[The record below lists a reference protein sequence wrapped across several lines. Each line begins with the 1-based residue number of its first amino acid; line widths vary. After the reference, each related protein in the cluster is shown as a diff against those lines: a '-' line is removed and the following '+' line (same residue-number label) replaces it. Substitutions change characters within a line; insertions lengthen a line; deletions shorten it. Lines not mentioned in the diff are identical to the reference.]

1 MTNANDKKPI
11 LHTIADY
18 LKPNI
23 VNVSF
28 GVAAGAAGALDAKYR
43 IHQDK
48 REQELRRDIEELK
61 GLDKGDGL
69 GVLNRFQLNKLEL
82 KLKGTEFER
91 SHPAVSYTA
100 RTLLNAA
107 LGYGA
112 GSVLNKT
119 VSNLNET
126 ALPADPHLES
136 AKKKLEAT
144 NLEDAKQ
151 RAAAAVNP

>member
-1 MTNANDKKPI
+1 MTNLNNKKPI

-18 LKPNI
+18 LKPNL

-43 IHQDK
+43 IHQDR
-48 REQELRRDIEELK
+48 REKDLRRDIEELK

-69 GVLNRFQLNKLEL
+69 SVLDRFQLNKLEL

-119 VSNLNET
+119 VANLNET
-126 ALPADPHLES
+126 ELPVNPHLES
-136 AKKKLEAT
+136 AKNKLEAL
-144 NLEDAKQ
+144 NLEAAKQ
-151 RAAAAVNP
+151 RAAATVNP